1 MVDIASWVYYYC
13 LDTAVL
19 FSITP
24 RFFHG
29 VPSTVRDDYSKSINI
44 VSTLGSKRNLSKLK
58 MRKEERENCKM
69 GLRSICL

>member
-29 VPSTVRDDYSKSINI
+29 VSSTVRDNYSKSINI
-44 VSTLGSKRNLSKLK
+44 VSTLGSKEIVISK
-58 MRKEERENCKM
+58 N
-69 GLRSICL
+69 